1 MLTEKQQKT
10 YEQFY
15 ESTHDNEFLDEK
27 TELLVGLAAAM
38 ALDCGPCSNYYLGKA
53 KSAGIK
59 KGEISEVLAKVM
71 AVSAGQKRL
80 QFKEVTEKFEID
92 LSEFE

>member
-1 MLTEKQQKT
+1 MLTEKQQQA

-38 ALDCGPCSNYYLGKA
+38 ALDCAPCSNYYGSSQHDKY
-53 KSAGIK
+53 
-59 KGEISEVLAKVM
+59 
-71 AVSAGQKRL
+71 QH
-80 QFKEVTEKFEID
+80 
-92 LSEFE
+92 